1 MKNYRTTHL
10 LAHAPQWA
18 LLSASVA
25 LAACGGGGGSGSPVV
40 FPSILESRGGVA
52 QEGELQL
59 DGARALASFS
69 IDSTPYLAV
78 AGSRAGGVS
87 IFSVGDDGLLDNV
100 LNQDGM
106 RTRQDDSE
114 ESVSFAGASDIVV
127 KASTT
132 NPTTDAFVY
141 VAANN
146 APNEDAEGNAEAAG
160 ALNSFAVTNVN
171 GSLDF
176 GNANGDTQ
184 TQQLSHGSAGAGL
197 AELNLQNVGALS
209 AVAGDNHT
217 DLLLSSNFYAQFMSV
232 YRQGEGDEGDRIA
245 RRLGATSNGTN
256 QLGGT
261 GPVFGLASAR
271 VGESDVVYATSFDDD
286 TLGVFT
292 IDGDGVQRGVT
303 DPALGTL
310 ADNPDVSA
318 TEIGTF
324 PSFGGSAVQQT
335 VHSTVYV
342 PDVIYV
348 DITLPDTLSSDNE
361 VLFEVGAAP
370 GATLYINGD
379 DLLFTIDSYVA
390 NSQSQNDNYDI
401 RANDV
406 FEPGKR
412 YAIAVELYGENDL
425 ALYVSEFAG
434 GQLPAPTQ
442 VATDEL
448 NGDHQF
454 GAGLVITVWANG
466 NDGGWGRVSDDESA
480 GFAQGPGPYARF
492 SGTFNE
498 GRFYDQKRLSEV
510 WTVDTDA
517 VYEPPEGSEYTFTDD
532 GERGSLA
539 LQGAVAVTTG
549 VIGETTYVFAAGY
562 VDDGISVFRT
572 TNEGTRLI
580 NVANIRDGDNER
592 YQLDGVLA
600 LEFANINGTAYLFA
614 AGFLDGG
621 ISTFRVE
628 FGRQSNQ
635 RLARHGQRR
644 VAVERCLGLRSGG
657 SQRQPLPLRQRLRG
671 RRRADFCDQPLDCL

>member
-69 IDSTPYLAV
+69 IDSAPYLAV

-245 RRLGATSNGTN
+245 RRLGATANGTN

-303 DPALGTL
+303 DSALGAL
-310 ADNPDVSA
+310 ADDPTIRA
-318 TEIGTF
+318 TEVGTF
-324 PSFGGSAVQQT
+324 PSFGGSVNDSTHNAVGT
-335 VHSTVYV
+335 

-348 DITLPDTLSSDNE
+348 DITLPETLTSDKE
-361 VLFEVGAAP
+361 VLFEVGAGSGP
-370 GATLYINGD
+370 GATLYIKGD
-379 DLLFTIDSYVA
+379 ELLFTIDSIFA
-390 NSQSQNDNYDI
+390 NLSRDDDYDI
-401 RANDV
+401 RASDV

-412 YAIAVELYGENDL
+412 YAIAVELYGEDDL
-425 ALYVSEFAG
+425 ALYVSEFVG
-434 GQLPAPTQ
+434 GQLPPPTQ
-442 VATDEL
+442 VAMDKL
-448 NGDHQF
+448 DGVQF
-454 GAGLVITVWANG
+454 FVSDNTFTGVWASPDN
-466 NDGGWGRVSDDESA
+466 GGWGRVSGDESS
-480 GFAQGPGPYARF
+480 GLAQGPGPYVRF

-510 WTVDTDA
+510 WMIDN
-517 VYEPPEGSEYTFTDD
+517 PSEGSEYTFTDG
-532 GERGSLA
+532 GERDSLA

-562 VDDGISVFRT
+562 ADDGISVFRA

-614 AGFLDGG
+614 AGFLDDG
-621 ISTFRVE
+621 ISTFRVGSDGSLISDSHDTDSAE
-628 FGRQSNQ
+628 LLLSGVSD
-635 RLARHGQRR
+635 LE
-644 VAVERCLGLRSGG
+644 VVEVNGNHYLYASAY
-657 SQRQPLPLRQRLRG
+657 
-671 RRRADFCDQPLDCL
+671 ADDGVQIFAINP